1 VALVFLFPGQNSR
14 YPFMLQKVLDSDPAS
29 GDWLDRAS
37 DVLGRDIRAHY
48 RASNPSMFFRNRDVQ
63 IGVFLANH
71 LHWRMLERAGIRAS
85 FSAGLSLGEYNHL
98 VHIGALE
105 FDDALRVLE
114 ARGNA
119 YDDGPRGKMTA
130 VFPASS
136 DDMRQLLDRVGQPA
150 HLGVGIHNTP
160 RQQVLSGDAAAVDA
174 AAALAEEELSA
185 HTVVIDDRLP
195 MHSPLFDS
203 VAETLRP
210 ALERASWHR
219 PLLPCLP
226 NVAGRFVSNPGRR
239 EFVDLLSRHVSHTV
253 RWRESMETIAEA
265 AAPMVVI
272 EAGPGTVL
280 TNLFGRKWLSPR
292 RFATDAA
299 ESFGITL
306 DSLLEELTSGRA
318 GACEPS

>member
-1 VALVFLFPGQNSR
+1 
-14 YPFMLQKVLDSDPAS
+14 MLQKVLDSDPAS
-29 GDWLDRAS
+29 GEWLDRAS
-37 DVLGRDIRAHY
+37 DVLGRDIRTHY
-48 RASNPSMFFRNRDVQ
+48 RASNPSMFSRNRDVQ

-71 LHWRMLERAGIRAS
+71 LHWRLLERAGIRAS
-85 FSAGLSLGEYNHL
+85 YSAGLSLGEYNHL

-136 DDMRQLLDRVGQPA
+136 DDVTDLLNRIGQPA
-150 HLGVGIHNTP
+150 HLGIGIHNTP

-174 AAALAEEELSA
+174 AAALAEEDLSA

-203 VAETLRP
+203 VAEALRP

-219 PLLPCLP
+219 PLLPYLP
-226 NVAGRFVSNPGRR
+226 NVIGRFVSDPGPPD
-239 EFVDLLSRHVSHTV
+239 FVDLLSRHVSHTV
-253 RWRESMETIAEA
+253 RWRESMEVMAETA
-265 AAPMVVI
+265 GSMVVV

-292 RFATDAA
+292 RYATDAA
-299 ESFGITL
+299 EPLGAAL
-306 DSLLEELTSGRA
+306 DSLCEELTSGRA
-318 GACEPS
+318 GAHQPS